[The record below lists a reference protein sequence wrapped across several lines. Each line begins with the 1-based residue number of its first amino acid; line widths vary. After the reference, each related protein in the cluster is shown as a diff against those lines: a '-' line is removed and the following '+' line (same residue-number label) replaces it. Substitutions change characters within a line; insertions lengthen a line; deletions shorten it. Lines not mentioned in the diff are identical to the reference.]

1 MSNILTQTQKQS
13 LVFNKKNFVVAVS
26 HYKND
31 VLINTYF
38 LNVGFFRNIQKTM
51 MHFRDALTRIKA
63 YHDKDLFRLFPE
75 MRPVNP
81 PIVTTDNKLD
91 IAKGE
96 SLGVVISEG
105 DALSQQFKQALAHCS
120 TCLDLPSFMRCK
132 DACSLSK
139 DDPQVSPFIDDDIP
153 DFGLGF

>member
-1 MSNILTQTQKQS
+1 MSNILIQTERQS
-13 LVFNKKNFVVAVS
+13 LVFNKKNYVVAVS

-81 PIVTTDNKLD
+81 PIVTTGNKSVS
-91 IAKGE
+91 K
-96 SLGVVISEG
+96 SVGVVISEG

-120 TCLDLPSFMRCK
+120 ACLDLPSFMRCK

-139 DDPQVSPFIDDDIP
+139 KIDESLFQSCPFGSECTIP
-153 DFGLGF
+153 KTG